1 MRDHR
6 RDQKWNDKQYKKSHL
21 GTRWKS
27 NPFSGAG
34 LNMNMNMS
42 PFSFQQFGNNS
53 FNQPKMQ
60 FPQGMPSFNPYSNL
74 QGYRR

>member
-1 MRDHR
+1 MNRT
-6 RDQKWNDKQYKKSHL
+6 KSMTCR
-21 GTRWKS
+21 GPNCGPNMS

-60 FPQGMPSFNPYSNL
+60 FPQRMPSFNPYSNL